1 MEQRVFLNTE
11 GTEYTKEEG
20 SRKNWDVAEE
30 NDVLVMGHSFLIGGR
45 KLAELRDGGGDNV

>member
-20 SRKNWDVAEE
+20 SRKNWDVAKE
-30 NDVLVMGHSFLIGGR
+30 
-45 KLAELRDGGGDNV
+45 K

>member
-30 NDVLVMGHSFLIGGR
+30 
-45 KLAELRDGGGDNV
+45 K